1 MDLSAYQKINNI
13 VERDSADATYKY
25 ALLRG
30 VIEVCQQYG
39 HLRQDDIESN
49 RVWFPLGL
57 LVEKWIL
64 YYYPIFAAPAFI
76 PQKNGERPDTE
87 PGKKVAFRKY
97 FTPIIDF
104 YQDRGGFSVF
114 YNDYSRGLI
123 PGEIQPA
130 FRKLAVEI
138 RNTIVNYPMKHLGF
152 SQSKRHYSIIS
163 NPKPLPRLPSHGTI
177 DRGYLIE
184 HGGSFSIASDL
195 STIFEYFGSF
205 ISGDECILKK
215 WAAFT
220 ASADKT
226 KTITEEAMLF
236 LLGTTPTTERALADA
251 RAIYSSVIDREASI
265 RCAWSGKAISSSG
278 AMHVDH
284 LLPFSIWK
292 NNDLW
297 NLLPATGSVNNQKRD
312 RIPDSQF
319 LRSRKEPIIGY
330 WDLLHD
336 HWPHRFEREI
346 EVSLLGMDALGGDW
360 PDHAFDQLSEK
371 CDYLINIR
379 GYQPWSI

>member
-13 VERDSADATYKY
+13 IERDSADATYKY

-39 HLRQDDIESN
+39 HLRQDDTGN
-49 RVWFPLGL
+49 DRVWFPLGL

-76 PQKNGERPDTE
+76 PQKNGEKPDTE
-87 PGKKVAFRKY
+87 PGNKVAFRKY
-97 FTPIIDF
+97 FTPIID
-104 YQDRGGFSVF
+104 YYRDRGGFSVF

-130 FRKLAVEI
+130 FRTLVREI
-138 RNTIVNYPMKHLGF
+138 RNTITIMPMKHLGF
-152 SQSKRHYSIIS
+152 SQSKEHYSIFQYT
-163 NPKPLPRLPSHGTI
+163 KPLPRLPSHREI

-184 HGGSFSIASDL
+184 HGGSFSISRDL
-195 STIFEYFGSF
+195 ATIFEYFGSF
-205 ISGDECILKK
+205 ISGEECILKK

-226 KTITEEAMLF
+226 KTITEEAMLS

-251 RAIYSSVIDREASI
+251 RAIYSSVIDRKGSI
-265 RCAWSGKAISSSG
+265 SCAWSGKAISSSG

-297 NLLPATGSVNNQKRD
+297 NLLPATGSVNNKKSN
-312 RIPDSQF
+312 RIPDPEF

-346 EVSLLGMDALGGDW
+346 EVSLLGMDAPGSDW
-360 PDHAFDQLSEK
+360 QDHAFTQLTEK
-371 CDYLINIR
+371 TTYLITIR
-379 GYQPWSI
+379 GYEPWSI

>member
-1 MDLSAYQKINNI
+1 MDLSAYQKINTI
-13 VERDSADATYKY
+13 IERDSADATYKY

-39 HLRQDDIESN
+39 HLRQDDTGN
-49 RVWFPLGL
+49 DRVWFPLGL

-87 PGKKVAFRKY
+87 EGKHISFRKY
-97 FTPIIDF
+97 FTPIIDY
-104 YQDRGGFSVF
+104 YQDRGGISFF

-123 PGEIQPA
+123 PEEIQPA
-130 FRKLAVEI
+130 FRTLLKEI
-138 RNTIVNYPMKHLGF
+138 RSTITIMPMKHLGF
-152 SQSKRHYSIIS
+152 SQSKEHYSVFRYT
-163 NPKPLPRLPSHGTI
+163 KPLPRLPYQGTI
-177 DRGYLIE
+177 DRGYVIK
-184 HGGSFSIASDL
+184 HGGWFSISSDL
-195 STIFEYFGSF
+195 CTIFEYFGSF
-205 ISGDECILKK
+205 ISGEECILKK

-226 KTITEEAMLF
+226 KTITEEAMLS
-236 LLGTTPTTERALADA
+236 LLGTAPTTERALADA
-251 RAIYSSVIDREASI
+251 RAIYSSVIDRKGSI
-265 RCAWSGKAISSSG
+265 GCAWSGKAIRESG
-278 AMHVDH
+278 EMHVDH

-312 RIPDSQF
+312 RIPELSF
-319 LRSRKEPIIGY
+319 LASRKEPIIGY

-346 EVSLLGMDALGGDW
+346 EVSLLGMDAPGSDW
-360 PDHAFDQLSEK
+360 QEHAFEQLTEK
-371 CDYLINIR
+371 CTYLIDIR